1 MNTAKAVIADLYSAF
16 ASGNVPAVLAA
27 MAPDIAWTEAAGFP
41 YGGTYHGPQAVL
53 EGVFMRL
60 GGEWEGFSAVP
71 AQLIAEG
78 DTVVAIGTY
87 AGRYRATGK
96 SFEAPFVHVW
106 TLVDGRIVRFQQHT
120 DTVLVQQSLC

>member
-1 MNTAKAVIADLYSAF
+1 M
-16 ASGNVPAVLAA
+16 
-27 MAPDIAWTEAAGFP
+27 
-41 YGGTYHGPQAVL
+41 
-53 EGVFMRL
+53 
-60 GGEWEGFSAVP
+60 P
-71 AQLIAEG
+71 AQLVAEG

-120 DTVLVQQSLC
+120 DTVLVQRALG